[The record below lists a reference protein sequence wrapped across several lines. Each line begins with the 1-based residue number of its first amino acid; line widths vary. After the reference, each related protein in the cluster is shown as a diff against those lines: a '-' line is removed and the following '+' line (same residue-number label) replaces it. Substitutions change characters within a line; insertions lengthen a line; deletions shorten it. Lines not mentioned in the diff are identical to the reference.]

1 MKLPE
6 KSPFG
11 NGIIKNLLIIIL
23 VGAIIVILLFFSMG
37 VYTRHGQNIKVPALS
52 GLQVEEAKSI
62 LHSKRLRLEIVDSI
76 YRKDAVP
83 GAIIDQTPDA
93 KSNVKKGRA
102 VYVTVYSKMPQQ
114 IAVPNLSDYSLRQA
128 QALLISMGFTQLV
141 IEEVPSQYAG
151 LVLSVAYRGKTLRP
165 DEKIPAGSP
174 LKLVVGSGQVID
186 SLDVNREYQ
195 IPSSEVNRTDSGKI
209 IIQQKTNPSKKDEVE
224 KNKMDDSFF

>member
-11 NGIIKNLLIIIL
+11 NGIIKNLLIIML
-23 VGAIIVILLFFSMG
+23 AGAIIVILLFLSMG
-37 VYTRHGQNIKVPALS
+37 IYTRHNQNIEVPALS
-52 GLQVEEAKSI
+52 GLQMEEAKSI
-62 LHSKRLRLEIVDSI
+62 LHSKSLRLEIVDSV
-76 YRKDAVP
+76 YRKDAIP

-93 KSNVKKGRA
+93 KSKVKSGRA
-102 VYVTVYSKMPQQ
+102 IYVTVYSKMPQQ

-141 IEEVPSQYAG
+141 IEEVPSEYAG

-174 LKLVVGSGQVID
+174 LKLVVGSGQVVD
-186 SLDVNREYQ
+186 SLDMNKEYQ
-195 IPSSEVNRTDSGKI
+195 IPSSQVNRTDSGKI
-209 IIQQKTNPSKKDEVE
+209 VIQPQAAKPKQEEVK